1 MSTTARPGMPT
12 LALVSRQVVV
22 GAPPAVIFA
31 LLAAPGEH
39 AGLDGS
45 GEVQGVVEGPVRLE
59 QGAVFRMRMKG
70 YTTTNTVVEF
80 EQDALIAWR
89 HRGRHVWRWELRAVP
104 GGTEVT
110 ETFDYTAKRARRL
123 VELAGFPRRAGTAID
138 RTLGAL
144 QARFA

>member
-1 MSTTARPGMPT
+1 MSTTTRPGMPAA
-12 LALVSRQVVV
+12 ALMSHRVVV
-22 GAPPAVIFA
+22 AAPPSVIFA

-39 AGLDGS
+39 AGLDGTD
-45 GEVQGVVEGPVRLE
+45 EVKAVIEGPPRLE
-59 QGAVFRMRMKG
+59 LGSVFRMRMKG

-89 HRGRHVWRWELRAVP
+89 HRGRHVWRWQLRAVP

-123 VELAGFPRRAGTAID
+123 VRLMGVPRRAGAAIEQ
-138 RTLGAL
+138 TLTAL

>member
-1 MSTTARPGMPT
+1 MSTTARPGTPT
-12 LALVSRQVVV
+12 AALVSRRVVV
-22 GAPPAVIFA
+22 GAPPSVIFA

-39 AGLDGS
+39 AALDGT
-45 GEVQGVVEGPVRLE
+45 GEIQGVVDGPQRLE
-59 QGAVFRMRMKG
+59 SGSVFRMRMKG

-80 EQDALIAWR
+80 EDGALIAWR
-89 HRGRHVWRWELRAVP
+89 HRGRHVWRWQLRAVP

-110 ETFDYTAKRARRL
+110 ETFDYTAKRTRRL

-138 RTLGAL
+138 RTLTAL